1 LVGRN
6 NTSTNTKII
15 VDLKGIRTI
24 DDVELN
30 QRVESGG
37 LKRRKIG

>member
-6 NTSTNTKII
+6 NTNTDTKITI
-15 VDLKGIRTI
+15 DFKGIRTI
-24 DDVELN
+24 DDIELN
-30 QRVESGG
+30 QRVEAGG